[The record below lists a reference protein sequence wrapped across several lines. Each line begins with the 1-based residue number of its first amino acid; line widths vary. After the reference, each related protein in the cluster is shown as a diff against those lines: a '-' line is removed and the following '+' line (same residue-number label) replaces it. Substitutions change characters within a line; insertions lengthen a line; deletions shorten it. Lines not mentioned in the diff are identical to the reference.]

1 MVFLARIDRTVH
13 GLIFICFIPGFR
25 TQQKRG
31 ATVRVPK
38 DAKVAVNVAV
48 LSPEHFDKWDS
59 FRNLLLVKTV
69 PMVQMLPRK
78 ERQKILQNLSIKDFR
93 DGDYIIRQGDV
104 GKYYLQYLNKFYLVS
119 VQHTGGIS
127 INISDI
133 STQCFLITLG
143 EDFFII
149 QEGSVKVVETRPSPE
164 FGWEKPYDHT
174 LVTLREGHFFGEMA
188 LVTNEPRVASVV
200 SVSKL
205 TICLV
210 LAKKDFRAALS
221 DETFGEVLS
230 EVLAK
235 RKTIRAQRESNSED
249 TSLTSPTS
257 RDSLGGGSSN
267 NSVSS
272 HSRRNSS
279 RKRAATS
286 SNSGEVSVSTTL
298 SMRKLES
305 GSRVVNKYIVEKE
318 LGKGSFG
325 EVYLCKDQETGEQ
338 YAMKMIARPQSSW
351 NDDSASSIRQEIA
364 VMKRLQHVNIVN
376 LHEVIDDQN
385 ARKIFLIQEYMQGG
399 PLMADAE
406 ECEPVD
412 VILAR
417 KYFRD
422 ILRGVCYLHSEGII
436 HRDIKPQNMLLS
448 ADGIVKIADF
458 GAAVFTTTDEKV

>member
-1 MVFLARIDRTVH
+1 
-13 GLIFICFIPGFR
+13 
-25 TQQKRG
+25 
-31 ATVRVPK
+31 
-38 DAKVAVNVAV
+38 
-48 LSPEHFDKWDS
+48 
-59 FRNLLLVKTV
+59 
-69 PMVQMLPRK
+69 
-78 ERQKILQNLSIKDFR
+78 
-93 DGDYIIRQGDV
+93 
-104 GKYYLQYLNKFYLVS
+104 
-119 VQHTGGIS
+119 
-127 INISDI
+127 
-133 STQCFLITLG
+133 
-143 EDFFII
+143 
-149 QEGSVKVVETRPSPE
+149 VENRPSPE
-164 FGWEKPYDHT
+164 FGWNKPYEHT

-235 RKTIRAQRESNSED
+235 RKTIRAQRESNAEES
-249 TSLTSPTS
+249 TSQIGSPGS
-257 RDSLGGGSSN
+257 RDSLGGSSVGGSSN

-272 HSRRNSS
+272 RRNSG
-279 RKRAATS
+279 RRRTATS
-286 SNSGEVSVSTTL
+286 PSTPHSGEVSVSTTL

-305 GSRVVNKYIVEKE
+305 GSRVVNKYIVERE

-325 EVYLCKDQETGEQ
+325 DVYLCKDQETGEQ
-338 YAMKMIARPQSSW
+338 YAMKMINRPQSSW
-351 NDDSASSIRQEIA
+351 NDDASSSIKQEIA
-364 VMKRLQHVNIVN
+364 VMKRLQHNNIVN

-385 ARKIFLIQEYMQGG
+385 ARKIFLIQEFMEGG

-406 ECEPVD
+406 TCEPVD
-412 VILAR
+412 ISLAR

-448 ADGIVKIADF
+448 ADGTVKIADF
-458 GAAVFTTTDEKV
+458 GAAVFTTANEKVAYGGTPAFMAPELFLTNSTIDFTKNEGIDVFALGATLYFMLCGKPPWMAKNQLDLATKIKNIELTFPTTTIDPHVKVRCGAESYVSVCSLSHDCFMSRTIVSFPLVPRIC